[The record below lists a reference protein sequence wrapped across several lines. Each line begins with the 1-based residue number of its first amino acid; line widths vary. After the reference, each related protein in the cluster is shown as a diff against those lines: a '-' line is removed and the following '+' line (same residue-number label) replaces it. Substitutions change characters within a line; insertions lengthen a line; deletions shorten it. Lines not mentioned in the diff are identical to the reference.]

1 MRQWVR
7 KGLGIMLSAA
17 LAAGIAWPGAQPAQ
31 AAEETPL
38 KLVEGGGNWKV
49 LVTPADQGSVWRAVY
64 DDSSWG
70 AGTAPLGYPVQA
82 STATSRFGGIAT
94 TIGYGGSSSNK
105 YLTTYFRKTVQL
117 SGAADYKRFVGS
129 FGVDDGMVLYVNGT
143 EIARYNMPEGPIS
156 YSTLSVEGKSAPLS
170 FYDVDLTDKL
180 AGVVKEGANEIAVEV
195 HQQSKSS
202 SDLYFDMELL
212 AYKTAGQTPVDPPQ
226 SPLPQSVALT
236 FHGDPRTELGV
247 AWYTYEDYPGTKLQ
261 VAEKSGAP
269 AGGGFPADKA
279 LTFEGSAE
287 RVETYQ
293 TKADKAA
300 GKKTVY
306 QSHKAKA
313 VGLKPGTDYVF
324 RVGDGE
330 DGHWSGTGSFRTEA
344 AQPEAF
350 TFLYTTDSQGTT
362 DADFVTWAHTL
373 QEGLDRFPQS
383 AFVANTGDLVDNG
396 DLEEQWSWFFDKPKE
411 LLMSRPLVPLVGNHE
426 SKSYGNFTQH
436 FNLPNLSQTGAK
448 PDGSV
453 YSFDYGPAHF
463 MVINTEYSLAASSAE
478 YQQIYRNQV
487 EWLRAEAAR
496 TDKKWKVVL
505 LHKSMYSVASHVS
518 DSDVVSFRSE
528 LTKVFDEMGVDLVLG
543 GHDHTY
549 TRSFQMLGGEA
560 QKDKLPDADGQVVD
574 PKGTLYLITNAAGDK
589 RYNVKTGMEFPY
601 AAKYEQPGKE
611 MFTGVQVS
619 DDSIGFQAYTT
630 TEAGTTDAYDAYRIK
645 RTDAAPAAVQ
655 DARWSVNADGKLQV
669 EWKAPAGA
677 APTAYRLYERSDA
690 LGANWTVT
698 VPHVDGKTAYAYVL
712 EGADPKG
719 KYELAVR
726 ATAGR
731 GNSAAAFVKTNAETA
746 SATPTPTP
754 TASAS
759 PTATPSASPTTSPT
773 PTSSTSPTPSA
784 SPTASP
790 SASPT
795 TSPSA
800 SPTTSPSGT
809 PAPTP
814 VVTPTPTPTPLPSA
828 SPTASPT
835 PAPTSSPTPAPSAL
849 PSATPAPAPIKDVP
863 ATHWASAS
871 IRQAIQLGIA
881 QGYEDGSFRP
891 DASVSRAELAVLLAR
906 ALQLPSAGGQAAF
919 KDAAQIPAWA
929 RGSIAGAAEA
939 GLIGGYEDGS
949 FRPDRAVTRAEL
961 AVLAAKAAGLSPA
974 AGARPDY
981 ADLASIPA
989 WARPSVAAL
998 QQAGL
1003 MGGIGGDRFAPTAP
1017 VTRAQAAALLV
1028 RLSAQQAA

>member
-1 MRQWVR
+1 MNKWLR
-7 KGLGIMLSAA
+7 KGVGVMLSAA
-17 LAAGIAWPGAQPAQ
+17 LAVGIALPAAQQAE

-38 KLVEGGGNWKV
+38 KLVEGNEAWKV
-49 LVTPADQGSVWRAVY
+49 LVTPNDPGSVWRAVY
-64 DDSSWG
+64 DDAAWDSG
-70 AGTAPLGYPVQA
+70 AAPLGYPVRA
-82 STATSRFGGIAT
+82 ETATSRFGGIAT

-195 HQQSKSS
+195 HQQSRSS

-212 AYKTAGQTPVDPPQ
+212 AYKTAAQPPVDPPR

-261 VAEKSGAP
+261 VAEKKDAP

-279 LTFEGSAE
+279 LTFDGSAE

-300 GKKTVY
+300 GKKTAY

-313 VGLKPGTDYVF
+313 SGLKPGTDYVY
-324 RVGDGE
+324 RVGDGAE
-330 DGHWSGTGSFRTEA
+330 GHWSPAGSFRTEA

-373 QEGLDRFPQS
+373 QEGIGQFPQS
-383 AFVANTGDLVDNG
+383 AFIANTGDLVDNG

-463 MVINTEYSLAASSAE
+463 MVINTEYSLASSTPE

-496 TDKKWKVVL
+496 TDKKWKIVL

-549 TRSFQMLGGEA
+549 TRSFQMLGGEP
-560 QKDKLPDADGQVVD
+560 QKDKLPDAGGQVVD

-589 RYNVKTGMEFPY
+589 RYTVKPGMEFQY

-619 DDSIGFQAYTT
+619 DDAVGFQAYTT
-630 TEAGTTDAYDAYRIK
+630 TETGTTDAYDAYRIK
-645 RTDAAPAAVQ
+645 RTDAAPSAVQ
-655 DARWSVNADGKLQV
+655 DARWSVDAGGRLQV
-669 EWKAPAGA
+669 EWTAPAGA
-677 APTAYRLYERSDA
+677 EPAAYRIYEQNDA

-698 VPHVDGKTAYAYVL
+698 VTHEAGKTKYAYVL
-712 EGADPKG
+712 AGADSKG
-719 KYELAVR
+719 KYDIVIR

-731 GNSAAAFVKTNAETA
+731 GNSVPAVVKTNAETA
-746 SATPTPTP
+746 TPTPSASPTPTP
-754 TASAS
+754 STSPTATPSASPTPTPSAS
-759 PTATPSASPTTSPT
+759 PTATPSASPTA
-773 PTSSTSPTPSA
+773 TPSA
-784 SPTASP
+784 SPTA
-790 SASPT
+790 T
-795 TSPSA
+795 
-800 SPTTSPSGT
+800 
-809 PAPTP
+809 
-814 VVTPTPTPTPLPSA
+814 PSA
-828 SPTASPT
+828 SPTATPSASPAATPSASPT
-835 PAPTSSPTPAPSAL
+835 ATPSASPT
-849 PSATPAPAPIKDVP
+849 ATPAPIKDVP

-891 DASVSRAELAVLLAR
+891 DRSVSRAELAVLLAR
-906 ALQLPSAGGQAAF
+906 ALQLPQGAGQAAF

-949 FRPDRAVTRAEL
+949 FRPDRLITRAEL
-961 AVLAAKAAGLSPA
+961 AVLVAKAAGLSPA
-974 AGARPDY
+974 AGAKPDY
-981 ADLASIPA
+981 ADLAGIPA
-989 WARPSVAAL
+989 WARPSAAAL

-1003 MGGIGGDRFAPTAP
+1003 MGGIGGDRFAPNAP

-1028 RLSAQQAA
+1028 RLSGAQAA